1 MTTPPTGSQP
11 SPRPLRR
18 DAELNRERIVAAAHD
33 VFAES
38 GFEASMERV
47 AHRAGVGV
55 GTLYRRFPNKEGL
68 AIAIMEMVSDRTRQ
82 LVDEVLRTAS
92 PADGIFEFL
101 RQCVAMPSSLR
112 ALVARS
118 PRLAEAHLAMVET
131 LEAPVTTL
139 IQDAQAAGSLR
150 ADVTFGDIALIL
162 LSVRGVEDRWDTKE
176 ADVKLGRQQGE
187 RHLQLLI
194 DGLRVTDSTLPH
206 RPLSRAQL
214 DDLHV
219 SE

>member
-1 MTTPPTGSQP
+1 MTPPAGTQV

-68 AIAIMEMVSDRTRQ
+68 AIAIMEMVSGRTRQ

-92 PADGIFEFL
+92 PAEGIFEFL

-139 IQDAQAAGSLR
+139 IENAQVAGSLR
-150 ADVTFGDIALIL
+150 GDVTFGDIALIL
-162 LSVRGVEDRWDTKE
+162 LSVRGVEDRWDAGE
-176 ADVKLGRQQGE
+176 ADAKLGRQQGE

-194 DGLRVTDSTLPH
+194 DGLRVTDSALPH

-214 DDLHV
+214 DDLLV
-219 SE
+219 RE

>member
-1 MTTPPTGSQP
+1 MTPPAGTQV

-68 AIAIMEMVSDRTRQ
+68 AIAIMEMVSGRTRQ

-92 PADGIFEFL
+92 PAEGIFEFL

-139 IQDAQAAGSLR
+139 IEDAQAAGFLR
-150 ADVTFGDIALIL
+150 GDVTFGDIALIL
-162 LSVRGVEDRWDTKE
+162 LSVRGVEDRWDAGE
-176 ADVKLGRQQGE
+176 ADAKLGRQQGE

-194 DGLRVTDSTLPH
+194 DGLRVTDSALPH

-214 DDLHV
+214 DDLLV
-219 SE
+219 RE